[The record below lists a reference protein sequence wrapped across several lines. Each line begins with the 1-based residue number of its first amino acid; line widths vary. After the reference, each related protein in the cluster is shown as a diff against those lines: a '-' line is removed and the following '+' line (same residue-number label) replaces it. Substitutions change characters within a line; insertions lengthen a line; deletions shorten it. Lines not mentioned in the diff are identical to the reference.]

1 MPEGAISG
9 QGDVL
14 DRKRIRFLFGRLDE
28 KMHEAGVEA
37 SIFVV
42 GGAAVAL
49 TLNERRVTNDIDGKY
64 ENPELDPLI
73 HAMAQ
78 EEGLSSQWLNHSIN
92 TVLSYFRED
101 DEPKTLFVGKNLT
114 IQVASPEY
122 VLAMKLAARREKDV
136 RDVVLLVNKLGIAS
150 REELIKVVM
159 RYFKADLSAVAH
171 QRQLIEEFID
181 LIIEERLLEFPDS
194 FSAFES

>member
-1 MPEGAISG
+1 MSEEATPG

-14 DRKRIRFLFGRLDE
+14 DREQIRFLFGRLDE
-28 KMHEAGVEA
+28 KMFEAGVEA

-49 TLNERRVTNDIDGKY
+49 TLNERRVTSDIDGKY

-73 HAMAQ
+73 HAVAW
-78 EEGLSSQWLNHSIN
+78 EEGLSPQWLNHGIN

-150 REELIKVVM
+150 REELIEVVR
-159 RYFKADLSAVAH
+159 RYFKADLSVVAY

-181 LIIEERLLEFPDS
+181 LVIEEGLLE
-194 FSAFES
+194 